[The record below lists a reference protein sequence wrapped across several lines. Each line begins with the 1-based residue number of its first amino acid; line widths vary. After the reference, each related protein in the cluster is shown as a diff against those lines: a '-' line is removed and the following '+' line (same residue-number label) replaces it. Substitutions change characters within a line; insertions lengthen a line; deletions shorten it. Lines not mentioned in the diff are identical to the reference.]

1 MGDEQSESDERSELL
16 KGHLVVKHA
25 LLTPPLSQTP
35 PFRYG
40 ITDTEEV
47 NPNVRYQLEGG
58 ADMSKEDA
66 IESLATK
73 VAAKVNDRC
82 TDRKNKFHL
91 VCGLTK
97 GDLDS
102 LRVSVESKG
111 VAPRD
116 IIVNTADTR
125 SKGGR
130 KHTLQVAKW
139 KKAISDA
146 PLVMFST
153 QVSEQQRSEQQRSD
167 KLWRLASYAV
177 PALSWGV
184 VSQIVSQIARYL
196 LNPPTPPSPSL
207 LGAPTL
213 PGCSGWTCLGAIT
226 V

>member
-1 MGDEQSESDERSELL
+1 
-16 KGHLVVKHA
+16 
-25 LLTPPLSQTP
+25 
-35 PFRYG
+35 
-40 ITDTEEV
+40 
-47 NPNVRYQLEGG
+47 
-58 ADMSKEDA
+58 MSKEAA

-73 VAAKVNDRC
+73 VAAKVKDPN

-111 VAPRD
+111 VAARD

-146 PLVMFST
+146 PLIMFST
-153 QVSEQQRSEQQRSD
+153 QVSEQQRSD

-226 V
+226 L